1 MPRTTGQRRFIRWGL
16 ATLVMISW
24 GCGRESPADG
34 SAGDSI
40 SVLRPPAPPPP
51 AVLPARFMLGTPAS
65 AAQLAAIDI
74 DANAS
79 GIGLPPG
86 RGSYAE
92 GVALYGARC
101 ASCHG
106 PKGEG
111 IAPFPPLVRAGGDT
125 TFGFGNDVRLV
136 KSIGNYWPY
145 ATTLYDYIHRAMP
158 FDAPGSL
165 RPNEVYGL
173 VAYLLA
179 ENRIIDQSAVM
190 DAKSLR
196 AVRMPARGRFVPD
209 NRGGSTRVR

>member
-1 MPRTTGQRRFIRWGL
+1 MPRTSRKRQIIRAGL
-16 ATLVMISW
+16 AVLAVMSW
-24 GCGRESPADG
+24 GCERDTKNQGV
-34 SAGDSI
+34 AGDSG
-40 SVLRPPAPPPP
+40 STLATPTAAPPV
-51 AVLPARFMLGTPAS
+51 ALPARFMLGTPAS
-65 AAQLAAIDI
+65 AAQIAAIDI

-79 GIGLPPG
+79 GTGLPAG
-86 RGSYAE
+86 RGTYAD
-92 GVALYGARC
+92 GVMLYGARC

-111 IAPFPPLVRAGGDT
+111 IAPFPPLVRAGADT
-125 TFGFGNDVRLV
+125 SFGFGNDVRLV

-196 AVRMPARGRFVPD
+196 AVRMPARRRFVLD

>member
-1 MPRTTGQRRFIRWGL
+1 MPRTSIQRQIIRAGL
-16 ATLVMISW
+16 VVLLGIFF
-24 GCGRESPADG
+24 GCERDNRTRRV
-34 SAGDSI
+34 AGDSI
-40 SVLRPPAPPPP
+40 SALTPPAAAMP
-51 AVLPARFMLGTPAS
+51 AALPARFMLGTPATT
-65 AAQLAAIDI
+65 AQLAAIDI

-79 GIGLPPG
+79 GTGLPAG

-92 GVALYGARC
+92 GAALYGARC

-111 IAPFPPLVRAGGDT
+111 RAPFPPLVRAGSDT
-125 TFGFGNDVRLV
+125 TFRFGNDVRLV

-179 ENRIIDQSAVM
+179 ENRIIDPSAVM
-190 DAKSLR
+190 DATSLR
-196 AVRMPARGRFVPD
+196 AVRMPARSRFVLD